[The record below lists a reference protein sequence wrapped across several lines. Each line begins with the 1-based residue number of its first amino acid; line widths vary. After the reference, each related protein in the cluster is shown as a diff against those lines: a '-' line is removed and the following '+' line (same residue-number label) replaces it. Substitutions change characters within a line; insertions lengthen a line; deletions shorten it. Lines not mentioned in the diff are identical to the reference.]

1 MKSHLYMK
9 FQLIFIMR
17 YYDSFDASYLKK
29 NEKPKNLLREDVLK
43 NIFLFLF
50 YKKLKIQ
57 SI

>member
-29 NEKPKNLLREDVLK
+29 NEKPKSLLREDVFK
-43 NIFLFLF
+43 NNYFIFI

-57 SI
+57 FI